1 MAQERKGEYNVAL
14 TSPSENKFRQGILP
28 QGRYRGFDTMINH
41 GGTGVNVTIT
51 HTNTGFIR
59 NTFANPPVQQPL
71 PFAYVITP
79 QGIEVQTDIQAVN
92 LSVTDLPTADTRRVD
107 IVVLDHEYTTAQGG
121 QSANVIIIEGTPVT
135 ATAATWEPF
144 PNPATVSNPSKQT
157 ILGYIEVIG
166 NPSGLT
172 FNDCFYRMADV
183 PNLSGKELA
192 TLNGKTIFTGA
203 IGRIPLSISTTTID
217 AGYKLTLPTICSV
230 VRITS
235 GSTTTLKYISKTTAD
250 GHLLP
255 TGTELDIEIHSPVKL
270 RLSINAPI
278 AASSGY
284 QNSTHLVWR
293 IGKKTTAGPGNP
305 NLSSGGIGELFCNNR
320 FKVRLLP
327 KEGSPGISE
336 WEIVDVVNNIDE
348 QIADYAGGWRSNN
361 TNIQLTAGQV
371 SVLNIMTL
379 TNQPNYLIWKNYFS
393 CDPSQIGGAAE
404 IKPTMMTSF
413 MLNVSFNLGT
423 IPGASTYL
431 EEVNFNLNF
440 QSIPYAA
447 LDLIV
452 ITGFA
457 IEDPTNG
464 SSNVAGGTRFPVYAE
479 MLGGVF
485 KVRSMLSG
493 QNFSETKSYNVRF
506 NATIPTTVAQ

>member
-1 MAQERKGEYNVAL
+1 
-14 TSPSENKFRQGILP
+14 
-28 QGRYRGFDTMINH
+28 
-41 GGTGVNVTIT
+41 
-51 HTNTGFIR
+51 
-59 NTFANPPVQQPL
+59 
-71 PFAYVITP
+71 
-79 QGIEVQTDIQAVN
+79 
-92 LSVTDLPTADTRRVD
+92 
-107 IVVLDHEYTTAQGG
+107 
-121 QSANVIIIEGTPVT
+121 
-135 ATAATWEPF
+135 
-144 PNPATVSNPSKQT
+144 
-157 ILGYIEVIG
+157 
-166 NPSGLT
+166 
-172 FNDCFYRMADV
+172 MADV

-270 RLSINAPI
+270 RLSINASI

-293 IGKKTTAGPGNP
+293 IGKRTNAGPGNP

-348 QIADYAGGWRSNN
+348 QIADYAGGWRSSN
-361 TNIQLTAGQV
+361 TNTQLTAGQV
-371 SVLNIMTL
+371 SVLNIMSL
-379 TNQPNYLIWKNYFS
+379 TNQPNYLTWKNYFS

-423 IPGASTYL
+423 IPGASTYIS
-431 EEVNFNLNF
+431 EVNFNLNL
-440 QSIPYAA
+440 SGASPYAA

-464 SSNVAGGTRFPVYAE
+464 SSTVAGGTRFPVYAE